1 MIVKNGQEEAPQRWL
16 MLLLQYVLLLA
27 TTSAAAAS
35 VSPNNSD
42 TGALLKL
49 KLVYRPVSSSDSVT
63 DHPEAKEAEA
73 EEQEQERKWWP
84 QAHSS
89 PRS

>member
-1 MIVKNGQEEAPQRWL
+1 
-16 MLLLQYVLLLA
+16 LLA

-63 DHPEAKEAEA
+63 DHPEAEEAEA
-73 EEQEQERKWWP
+73 EEQEQERKWLP